1 MKKMWCLLALL
12 LPVTMVVAGCG
23 FSSENN
29 NSGGEGGGT
38 SESSSG
44 PIKVG
49 YIGPFTGEYAGFGE
63 DHLQALELAV
73 EQWNEKGGLLG
84 RELEVDSGDS
94 QGEAKQAAALA
105 HRFVDEGVKIVVG
118 PTLTTE
124 AQTAIP
130 IFCSDGI
137 TAITGLADL
146 LQPQGNPCYFRTS
159 LREDQAGEFGGR
171 LIAEYFHAK
180 TVAIINDG
188 EADTV
193 TTSEYAEKALGEEVK
208 VVYSGSITP
217 GEQDYSATLTKVKE
231 ENPEVVFLAT
241 TNPTSAILRKQGAQ
255 LGLESEWLLAAGS
268 VNPEF
273 KKIAGSEGVTS
284 YSYDAAREE
293 ARFKEFA
300 KAYEKKFGEE
310 PENYNE
316 YAYDAANVLFTA
328 VEKAGTLESPKVQS
342 AVRATK
348 NFPGTTGPISFDS
361 TGGRGSE
368 LYEIE
373 KYGPSEEWEVIKNPP
388 FDTP

>member
-1 MKKMWCLLALL
+1 MKKKLALLALL
-12 LPVTMVVAGCG
+12 LPVLLIAVAGCG
-23 FSSENN
+23 GFSSEDKS
-29 NSGGEGGGT
+29 SGS
-38 SESSSG
+38 SESSTG

-49 YIGPFTGEYAGFGE
+49 YIGPFTGEYAGFGK
-63 DHLQALELAV
+63 DHLKALELAV

-94 QGEAKQAAALA
+94 QGDAKQAATLA
-105 HRFVDEGVKIVVG
+105 HRLVDEGVKIVVG

-124 AQTAIP
+124 AQTAVP

-137 TAITGLADL
+137 TAVTGLADL

-159 LREDQAGEFGGR
+159 LREDQAAKFGGR
-171 LIAEYFHAK
+171 LIAEYLNAK
-180 TVAIINDG
+180 TVAIVNDG

-193 TTSEYAEKALGEEVK
+193 STTEYAEEALGEKVK
-208 VVYSGSITP
+208 VVFSGSITP
-217 GEQDYSATLTKVKE
+217 GEQDYSSTLTKVKE
-231 ENPEVVFLAT
+231 ENPDVVFLAT
-241 TNPTSAILRKQGAQ
+241 TNPTSAILRKQGQQ
-255 LGLESEWLLAAGS
+255 LGIEAKWLLAAGS

-293 ARFKEFA
+293 KLFDEFA
-300 KAYEKKFGEE
+300 KAYEKKFSEE

-316 YAYDAANVLFTA
+316 YAYDAADVLFSA
-328 VEKAGTLESPKVQS
+328 VEEAGTLEPTEVQ
-342 AVRATK
+342 AALRATK
-348 NFPGTTGPISFDS
+348 DFPGTTGPLSFDS

-373 KYGPSEEWEVIKNPP
+373 EYGPSEEWVVVKNPP